1 MGTFDRRG
9 KYIVT
14 GSSKGRIA
22 FYDAQTLELITF
34 VKQNATHQVI
44 FPSFLWKMYS
54 LFEFIRYWVFVS
66 IQPL

>member
-44 FPSFLWKMYS
+44 FSFSCEKNIELCARRQELS
-54 LFEFIRYWVFVS
+54 QL
-66 IQPL
+66 